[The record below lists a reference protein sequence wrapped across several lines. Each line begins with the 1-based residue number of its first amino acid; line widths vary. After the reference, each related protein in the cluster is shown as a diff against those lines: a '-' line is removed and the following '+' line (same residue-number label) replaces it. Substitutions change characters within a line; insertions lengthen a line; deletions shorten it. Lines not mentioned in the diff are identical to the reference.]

1 MPILLGVFF
10 LSGATALAYQV
21 IWIRLFV
28 LVFGGTVASMSV
40 VVAAFMGGLA
50 IGSRLFGAYAERI
63 ANRVRL
69 YGYLELALG
78 TIAFAVFFAIRHL
91 STLVYALPAG
101 MNANSA
107 AGVFVRLLLS
117 FAILVVPTMIM
128 GGTLPV
134 LIRAVTAERKE
145 IMRNTGLLYAFNTLG
160 AMTGAFLVGFFLIRF
175 FGVTV
180 STAITVAV
188 NFLLGAAALLLS
200 GRFQSTPDTG
210 QPTEQGEKEPTHG
223 KVPAAKSHGKG
234 KTFETVSVGSAGGTR
249 YLIIL
254 TLTGFSALALEMV
267 WMRMMLLTINNTI
280 YLSAIVIT
288 IILFGL
294 GLGGLLMPALIP
306 PRLRTARTM
315 GFILSLT
322 ALTVLVGFIL
332 FPAVTQYG
340 FSDFDFY
347 RTWNRISL
355 LTAAIFSTLGF
366 APSILMG
373 MSLPIG
379 VGLYAGEVRGLSRRA
394 GVIYACNTAGSLAGS
409 LLSTFLLL
417 PLLGIKGTLI
427 FCMLLFAV
435 PGTLLMLEG
444 RGSGRTA
451 LAGVTGVLLF
461 AFIVASALMDIPRS
475 ILARNLT
482 PGEAIEYLDEG
493 PSSTIWISSTEGRFR
508 KIWIDN
514 LWVSSTSREGTHN
527 LLAHYPILF
536 HRNPKK
542 IAGIA
547 FGTGQT
553 FGTCLLYPIDKID
566 CVEIDS
572 RVIKACKG
580 RFDKENYGILDDPRS
595 TIIIDDGR
603 FYMGG
608 TRETYDIVTAE
619 PLQPYTRGTV
629 NLYSYE
635 FYTACKRTL
644 LPGGIV
650 AQWLPLYNSG
660 VRDTW
665 SLIRT
670 FAESFKYVHL
680 FMNASDGIII
690 GSDQEMKIDPSRPLP
705 EAVKADLAR
714 IEDVSVYALAG
725 NYICSRDKLLAAS
738 RDYPIITDNHPSL
751 EFTAPIS
758 HWNEDTTGPVNMRRK
773 FLTLLEPVEPLFTGT
788 VNWDLA
794 KRFQESRR
802 LLHEGFIREE
812 GDKDIS
818 GAYERY
824 LAAYHANPDDIKAI
838 KAVFMTLRKTN
849 RLDLLPPELK
859 EKLMPRGQ

>member
-1 MPILLGVFF
+1 MPILLAVFF
-10 LSGATALAYQV
+10 LSGATALAYQI

-28 LVFGGTVASMSV
+28 LVFGGTVTSMSV

-50 IGSRLFGAYAERI
+50 IGSRLFGAYAEQV

-78 TIAFAVFFAIRHL
+78 VIAFAVFFVIRHL
-91 STLVYALPAG
+91 STIVYALPAG

-117 FAILVVPTMIM
+117 FIILAVPTMIM

-160 AMTGAFLVGFFLIRF
+160 AMTGAFLVGFLLIRF
-175 FGVTV
+175 FGVTI
-180 STAITVAV
+180 STAIAVVV
-188 NFLLGAAALLLS
+188 NFLLGAAALFVS
-200 GRFQSTPDTG
+200 GRFESTPDTVKTVPG
-210 QPTEQGEKEPTHG
+210 DIHEVPTEKNTH
-223 KVPAAKSHGKG
+223 SHGG
-234 KTFETVSVGSAGGTR
+234 KKAAGAKHSRTDGGLR
-249 YLIIL
+249 FLFIL
-254 TLTGFSALALEMV
+254 ALTGFSALALEMV
-267 WMRMMLLTINNTI
+267 WMRMMLLTFNNTI

-288 IILFGL
+288 IVLFGL

-306 PRLRTARTM
+306 QRLRTARTM
-315 GFILSLT
+315 GFILSGT
-322 ALTVLVGFIL
+322 AFTILVGFII

-355 LTAAIFSTLGF
+355 LTAVIFFTLGF
-366 APSILMG
+366 APSVLMG

-394 GVIYACNTAGSLAGS
+394 GIIYACNTAGSLAGS
-409 LLSTFLLL
+409 LLSTFLLV

-427 FCMLLFAV
+427 LCTIIFAV
-435 PGTLLMLEG
+435 PGILLMLEG
-444 RGSGRTA
+444 RGSGGTA
-451 LAGVTGVLLF
+451 LAGLTAVVLF
-461 AFIVASALMDIPRS
+461 AVTMASFMVDIPRS
-475 ILARNLT
+475 ILSRNLT
-482 PGEAIEYLDEG
+482 PGEEIEYLDEG
-493 PSSTIWISSTEGRFR
+493 PSSTIWISSTSGRLR

-514 LWVSSTSREGTHN
+514 LWVSSTSKEGTHN
-527 LLAHYPILF
+527 LLAHYPLMF
-536 HRNPKK
+536 HKNPKK

-572 RVIKACKG
+572 RVINACKG
-580 RFDKENYGILDDPRS
+580 RFDKENYGILDDPKS

-608 TRETYDIVTAE
+608 TRETYDVITAE

-629 NLYSYE
+629 NLYCRE

-644 LPGGIV
+644 LPGGVV

-660 VRDTW
+660 VSDTW

-670 FAESFKYVHL
+670 FAESFRYVHL
-680 FMNASDGIII
+680 FMNASDGILL
-690 GSDQEMKIDPSRPLP
+690 GSDEEMKIDPSHVFP
-705 EAVKADLAR
+705 EAVMSDLAR
-714 IEDVSVYALAG
+714 IEDVSIYALVG
-725 NYICSRDKLLAAS
+725 NYICSREKLLAAS
-738 RDYPIITDNHPSL
+738 RDYPVITDNHPSL

-758 HWNEDTTGPVNMRRK
+758 HWNEDETGPVNMRRQ
-773 FLTLLEPVEPLFTGT
+773 FLTLLDPIEPLFTGT
-788 VNWDLA
+788 VNWDMA
-794 KRFQESRR
+794 KRFRESRR
-802 LLHEGFIREE
+802 LLHEGFLKEQGE
-812 GDKDIS
+812 NDVK

-824 LAAYHANPDDIKAI
+824 LAAYRANPDDVKAI
-838 KAVFMTLRKTN
+838 KAVFMTLRKID

-859 EKLMPRGQ
+859 EKLLPRRQ